1 MGSQKCFQ
9 NHLILKVKGKLVSQ
23 WRQVCRNCSYLV
35 TFDSKHEC
43 FNKFFTYCNK
53 KQPSCHLC
61 YVAQLKP
68 SKLSNKYLYVL
79 FDTECTQDLEKRDG
93 SSEHVPNLIR
103 AEQMCCKCEAVED
116 VNVDCE
122 QCGKR
127 VHSLWQDPEGKFID
141 YLRLSRPFADK
152 VYVIPQLSCIRRTV
166 S

>member
-1 MGSQKCFQ
+1 M
-9 NHLILKVKGKLVSQ
+9 
-23 WRQVCRNCSYLV
+23 
-35 TFDSKHEC
+35 
-43 FNKFFTYCNK
+43 
-53 KQPSCHLC
+53 
-61 YVAQLKP
+61 AQLKP